1 MHSMIHWRRR
11 IALLLVVTM
20 VFAAVFPTLVSAS
33 MVETGEMVTG
43 QQTELDRQA
52 LLDKLNDEDMQQA
65 MEQMGVSEAE
75 MENRINS
82 LTAQELAE
90 FEQQLAAAPAGEGV
104 LGAVVLIFI
113 LFIVTDM
120 LCATDLFPF
129 VRCIK

>member
-11 IALLLVVTM
+11 IALLLVLTM

-33 MVETGEMVTG
+33 MVETGEMVSG

-52 LLDKLNDEDMQQA
+52 LLDKLNDEDMKQA

-82 LTAQELAE
+82 LTAEELAE